1 MEERGWRSGACGTP
15 SLPAIKKPGLALF
28 FYWLTGSG
36 DGPLINLP
44 LQPGDYFVRFKIM
57 RFGEQSDAAERA
69 PGFTANDADTFGD
82 GWGTPDGPAS
92 PGLDGSGG
100 RRTGKR
106 SSRASLMMRAC
117 ELSGNPEP
125 LKRHATCR

>member
-82 GWGTPDGPAS
+82 GRGAYDGLRRRVSWFRAAVAQESEAVAQAS
-92 PGLDGSGG
+92 
-100 RRTGKR
+100 
-106 SSRASLMMRAC
+106 
-117 ELSGNPEP
+117 
-125 LKRHATCR
+125 